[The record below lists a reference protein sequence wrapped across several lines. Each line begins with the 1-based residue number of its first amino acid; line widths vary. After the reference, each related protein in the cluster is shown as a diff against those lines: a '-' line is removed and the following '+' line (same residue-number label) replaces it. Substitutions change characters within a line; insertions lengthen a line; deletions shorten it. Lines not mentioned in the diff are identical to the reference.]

1 MRHSAHSIIKI
12 AGCILFAVML
22 GCAGGQWK
30 TTTSVGGRTT
40 VRGDEK
46 TMEQERL
53 RREQETARIEAIKK
67 AERRKPTDPIV
78 VALYRPEISEN
89 LQKSIKADMLFDIL
103 KKEFERDGI
112 IVLVK
117 QSDVDRAQSETK
129 RQNKYRMSSQKTR
142 PSVSADISVFT
153 RVSHKETV
161 GMSRSTGKLG
171 KMVALVLSGEVVS
184 HYLPEDQY
192 TVERSD
198 NIFKN
203 TELTKGYARE
213 VIQTIK
219 TRPAIPGQ
227 AFKKRMKEEQ
237 AKALLDAI
245 KGIMKPQQP
254 QS

>member
-1 MRHSAHSIIKI
+1 M
-12 AGCILFAVML
+12 F

-53 RREQETARIEAIKK
+53 RREQETSRIEAIKK

-89 LQKSIKADMLFDIL
+89 LQKSIRADMLFDIL
-103 KKEFERDGI
+103 RKEFERDGI
-112 IVLVK
+112 IIVVK
-117 QSDVDRAQSETK
+117 QSDVDKAQAEAA
-129 RQNKYRMSSQKTR
+129 RQNKYRMSSQKAR
-142 PSVSADISVFT
+142 PSVPADVSVFT
-153 RVSHKETV
+153 CVSHKETV
-161 GMSRSTGKLG
+161 GISRSSGKLG
-171 KMVALVLSGEVVS
+171 KMTALVLSGEVVS
-184 HYLPEDQY
+184 HYLPEDHY
-192 TVERSD
+192 KVEKSD

-203 TELTKGYARE
+203 VELTKEYARE

-227 AFKKRMKEEQ
+227 AFKKKMQEEQ

-245 KGIMKPQQP
+245 KGIMKPQKP

>member
-1 MRHSAHSIIKI
+1 MRQSIHTIIK
-12 AGCILFAVML
+12 ATGCILFAVML

-30 TTTSVGGRTT
+30 STTSVGGRTT
-40 VRGDEK
+40 VKGDEK
-46 TMEQERL
+46 TMQQERF
-53 RREQETARIEAIKK
+53 RQEQETARIEAIKK
-67 AERRKPTDPIV
+67 AERRKSSDPIV

-103 KKEFERDGI
+103 RKEFERDGI

-117 QSDVDRAQSETK
+117 QSDVDRAQGEAA
-129 RQNKYRMSSQKTR
+129 RQNKYRISSQQTR
-142 PSVSADISVFT
+142 PSVPADVSVFT
-153 RVSHKETV
+153 NVSHKETV
-161 GMSRSTGKLG
+161 GMSKSSGKLG

-184 HYLPEDQY
+184 HYLPEDRY
-192 TVERSD
+192 KVERSD

-203 TELTKGYARE
+203 TELTKEYARE

-219 TRPAIPGQ
+219 TRPAIPGE
-227 AFKKRMKEEQ
+227 AFKKKMQEEQ
-237 AKALLDAI
+237 KKALLDAI